1 MHFRVWQ
8 PTISFLKWYQS
19 SGLEYNLMKHIPS
32 PCYDGLWCHFK
43 GSTPTYNKFWFCVDD
58 LTHCVGD
65 TRKTYITNRSIV
77 STMTCASKEQVD
89 LWWGDITR
97 SWICSMQGM
106 KVCSLK
112 AFGNESSTL
121 VSQSLDAI
129 FWPKVYNDKNYL
141 VANNVEAFNLI
152 EKQVG
157 NR

>member
-1 MHFRVWQ
+1 MR
-8 PTISFLKWYQS
+8 
-19 SGLEYNLMKHIPS
+19 
-32 PCYDGLWCHFK
+32 
-43 GSTPTYNKFWFCVDD
+43 
-58 LTHCVGD
+58 
-65 TRKTYITNRSIV
+65 
-77 STMTCASKEQVD
+77 
-89 LWWGDITR
+89 
-97 SWICSMQGM
+97 GM
-106 KVCSLK
+106 KMSSLK